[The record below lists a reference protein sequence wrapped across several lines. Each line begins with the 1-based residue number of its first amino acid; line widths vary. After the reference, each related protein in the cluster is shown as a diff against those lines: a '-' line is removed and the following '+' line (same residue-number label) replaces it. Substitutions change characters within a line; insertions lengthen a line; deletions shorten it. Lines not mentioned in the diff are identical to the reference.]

1 MSENDIKKVV
11 EISATS
17 DLVYKAIT
25 EEAELKKWW
34 VDVPL
39 LEKKMGGKMLFRF
52 LKENS
57 EMLTE
62 DFVVGGNIAE
72 FTPNNKL
79 SYTWKP
85 VNDASYP
92 DSLVTWSLE
101 TIADNQTKLTLE
113 HTGLDSAKDASHLDQ
128 GWSYFLNK
136 LVELFK

>member
-1 MSENDIKKVV
+1 MPENDIKKVV
-11 EISATS
+11 EVSASS
-17 DLVYKAIT
+17 DLVYRAIS
-25 EEAELKKWW
+25 EEEELKKWW

-39 LEKKMGGKMLFRF
+39 LEKKMGGKILFRF

-62 DFVVGGNIAE
+62 DFVVEGKIME
-72 FTPNNKL
+72 FIPNHKL

-85 VNDASYP
+85 VDDESYP
-92 DSLVTWSLE
+92 DTLVSWTLE
-101 TIADNQTKLTLE
+101 DIDENKTKLTLE
-113 HTGLDSAKDASHLDQ
+113 HTGLEGAKDASHLDQ